1 MRQSDTWHAIWLSW
15 GGHWHFLMISPRPCS
30 SRYFTFYWTSV
41 TLHKQLQLAW
51 QEQVQGFLL
60 RSQTYVYN
68 STLPP
73 LKWKSFQA
81 PCALSPSDAIA
92 SYVNRP
98 IDHERPKWS
107 LPAPQIYSSLVSFPF
122 FFLILDIG
130 SARDD
135 GGQATLETWASNI
148 QNKQTLA
155 AQPPS
160 QVGSLAELQQMS
172 SVAIL

>member
-1 MRQSDTWHAIWLSW
+1 
-15 GGHWHFLMISPRPCS
+15 MISPRPCS

-81 PCALSPSDAIA
+81 PCMLSPSDA

-98 IDHERPKWS
+98 TDCERPMWS
-107 LPAPQIYSSLVSFPF
+107 LPVAQIYSSLVSFPL
-122 FFLILDIG
+122 FFLILDTG
-130 SARDD
+130 SARDG
-135 GGQATLETWASNI
+135 GGQATLQTWASNI
-148 QNKQTLA
+148 RNKQTLA
-155 AQPPS
+155 AQPLS
-160 QVGSLAELQQMS
+160 QAYSLAELQQMS